1 MATTNLQIAFR
12 NLGSLPEKIQDELGT
27 QLTDYVTQWHAL
39 KADIEAGRMQLV
51 RGEKE
56 EITDIDAYV
65 MQIMNGDGQ
74 AS

>member
-1 MATTNLQIAFR
+1 
-12 NLGSLPEKIQDELGT
+12 
-27 QLTDYVTQWHAL
+27 
-39 KADIEAGRMQLV
+39 MQLV

-65 MQIMNGDGQ
+65 MQIMNGHGQ